1 MRGIRVAAQAFT
13 VAAVLGFATAPS
25 LALEPTSEAIELA
38 PKECCKICRKGKAC
52 GDSCI
57 ARDKKCHK
65 PPGCACDG

>member
-1 MRGIRVAAQAFT
+1 MGRIRMALGGIAIAAA
-13 VAAVLGFATAPS
+13 LGFATAPGF
-25 LALEPTSEAIELA
+25 ALEPTSQAVELA
-38 PKECCKICRKGKAC
+38 PKECCKICKKGKAC